1 MANNLVIIE
10 SPNKIKTIAKYLG
23 NDYQIIATVGH
34 LRDIP
39 KSNFNAFDPKTF
51 EPKWKIIKQPKNKKE
66 VVDIINKQAKKA
78 KKIYLATD
86 PDREGEA
93 IAWHVYD
100 LLEKKEKNKCVRI
113 TFNEITE
120 EAIKKAIENE
130 RKIQIAWVHS
140 QFVRRILDRVIG
152 YDLSKFVHKKF
163 NGISAGRVQS
173 VVLKLLNLREKQIAN
188 FKPKK
193 WFTINVKLKNDD
205 QITLY
210 GLKESNDINIKNED
224 YNVNGNEINF
234 KSKEIATKIVK
245 NLNNEFIVSLI
256 DPPKLINYA
265 SKDPY
270 KTSTLQQDA
279 ITKLGW
285 NLNRIASVIQDL
297 YEGIDLENDHLALI
311 TYPRTD
317 SIRMADT
324 FVKKAKNFI
333 KKTYG
338 EKYVLQK
345 KRSLKMQKQKE
356 NVQDAHE
363 CIRIIDPYLTP
374 EKLKNKINDDYYKMY
389 QLIWQRTIASL
400 MSPMIVET
408 TSIKFLNNN
417 CQFCTSNRKII
428 FDGFKHIF
436 PQAKEENKENKNY
449 KLNEKYTA
457 KLVET
462 SEHISKPP
470 ERYSQASLIKIL
482 DESGIGRPS
491 TYKIMADIVLTRG
504 YCQLIN
510 RSYCLTPIGT
520 QVIEGL
526 NKYFDDVINFDFTKK
541 MEQRLDLIANKKEKW
556 NEWLMVFVP
565 KFKHRVD
572 EITKSFINADLNV
585 GRNCPKCNHPLVY
598 RFSKISK
605 KQFIGC
611 SNYPKCKYVEFPQP
625 QKIEIKCPKCG
636 GNLLYRFSK
645 ISKKQFIG
653 CSNYPKCNFI
663 CNSLEQ
669 LQKQVKQNGK

>member
-1 MANNLVIIE
+1 MSNNLVIIE
-10 SPNKIKTIAKYLG
+10 SPNKIKTITKYLG

-51 EPKWKIIKQPKNKKE
+51 EPKWKIIRKPKDKKE
-66 VVDIINKQAKKA
+66 IIDVIDKQAKKA

-100 LLEKKEKNKCVRI
+100 LFEKTEKDKCVRI

-120 EAIKKAIENE
+120 EAIKKAIKNE

-173 VVLKLLNLREKQIAN
+173 VVLKLLDLREKQIAN

-193 WFTINVKLKNDD
+193 WFTIDVKLKNGD
-205 QITLY
+205 QITLFE
-210 GLKESNDINIKNED
+210 LKPNISSNDYEI
-224 YNVNGNEINF
+224 VGNEIHF
-234 KSKEIATKIVK
+234 KTKEIATKVVQ
-245 NLNNEFIVSLI
+245 NLSDNFHVSLI
-256 DPPKLINYA
+256 DPPKLINYS

-285 NLNRIASVIQDL
+285 NLNRIVSVIQNL
-297 YEGIDLENDHLALI
+297 YEGIDLGNDRLALI

-324 FVKKAKNFI
+324 FIKKAKDFI
-333 KKTYG
+333 RKTYG
-338 EKYVLQK
+338 EKYVAQK
-345 KRSLKMQKQKE
+345 KRLLKSQKQKE

-363 CIRIIDPYLTP
+363 CIRVIDPYLTP
-374 EKLKNKINDDYYKMY
+374 EKLKNKINEDYYKMY

-400 MSPMIVET
+400 MSPMVVET
-408 TSIKFLNNN
+408 KTIKFLNNI
-417 CQFCTSNRKII
+417 CQFHTTNKKII
-428 FDGFKHIF
+428 FDGFKHIY
-436 PQAKEENKENKNY
+436 PQTNEHNIERKNY
-449 KLNEKYTA
+449 KLGEKYVA
-457 KLVET
+457 KTIET
-462 SEHISKPP
+462 NEHVSKPP
-470 ERYSQASLIKIL
+470 ERYSPASLIKIL

-526 NKYFDDVINFDFTKK
+526 NKYFDDVINFDFTRK
-541 MEQRLDLIANKKEKW
+541 MEQRLDAIANEKEKW
-556 NEWLMVFVP
+556 NEWLMLFVP
-565 KFKHRVD
+565 KFKQRVD
-572 EITKSFINADLNV
+572 EISKKFVNTSLNV
-585 GRNCPKCNHPLVY
+585 GRKCPQCGHQLVY
-598 RFSKISK
+598 RFSKITK

-625 QKIEIKCPKCG
+625 PKIEIKCPKCG

-645 ISKKQFIG
+645 IRKKQFIG

-663 CNSLEQ
+663 CSSLEQ
-669 LQKQVKQNGK
+669 LQKQSTPKK

>member
-1 MANNLVIIE
+1 MESNLVIIE

-23 NDYQIIATVGH
+23 NNYQIIATIGH

-51 EPKWKIIKQPKNKKE
+51 EPKWKIIRKPKDKKE
-66 VVDIINKQAKKA
+66 IIDVIDKQAKKA

-100 LLEKKEKNKCVRI
+100 LLEKNEKDKCVRI

-120 EAIKKAIENE
+120 EAIKKAIKNE
-130 RKIQIAWVHS
+130 RKIQMAWVHS

-173 VVLKLLNLREKQIAN
+173 VVLKLLNLREKQIAD

-193 WFTINVKLKNDD
+193 WFTIDTTLKNGD
-205 QITLY
+205 QLILSQINPKNATKISI
-210 GLKESNDINIKNED
+210 GSNDYEIK
-224 YNVNGNEINF
+224 GNEINF
-234 KSKEIATKIVK
+234 KTKEAVTKITK
-245 NLNNEFIVSLI
+245 NLSNEFSVSLI

-285 NLNRIASVIQDL
+285 NLSRIVSVIQNL

-317 SIRMADT
+317 SIRMAAT
-324 FVKKAKNFI
+324 FVKKAKDFI

-338 EKYVLQK
+338 EKYVSQK
-345 KRSLKMQKQKE
+345 KRSLKTQNQSG
-356 NVQDAHE
+356 NIQDAHE

-374 EKLKNKINDDYYKMY
+374 EKLKNKISDDYYKMY

-400 MSPMIVET
+400 MSPMVIET
-408 TSIKFLNNN
+408 TMIKFLNNN
-417 CQFCTSNRKII
+417 CQFHTTHKKMI
-428 FDGFKHIF
+428 FDGYKHIF
-436 PQAKEENKENKNY
+436 PATKEYDGESKNY
-449 KLNEKYTA
+449 KLNEKYKT
-457 KLVET
+457 KSIEIN
-462 SEHISKPP
+462 EHISKPP
-470 ERYSQASLIKIL
+470 ERYSPASLIKIL

-526 NKYFDDVINFDFTKK
+526 NKYFNDVINFDFTKK
-541 MEQRLDLIANKKEKW
+541 MEQRLDAIANEKEKW
-556 NEWLMVFVP
+556 NEWLM
-565 KFKHRVD
+565 
-572 EITKSFINADLNV
+572 L
-585 GRNCPKCNHPLVY
+585 PL
-598 RFSKISK
+598 I
-605 KQFIGC
+605 
-611 SNYPKCKYVEFPQP
+611 
-625 QKIEIKCPKCG
+625 
-636 GNLLYRFSK
+636 
-645 ISKKQFIG
+645 
-653 CSNYPKCNFI
+653 
-663 CNSLEQ
+663 
-669 LQKQVKQNGK
+669 